1 MNKVYTDA
9 VRGKQ
14 MVYREYDEK
23 DPKSIEKYAQR
34 AVGKTFQDILDDDR
48 YSEWGELHEP
58 SADIYEG
65 IEEQERKHYKGKLG
79 QLIEE
84 KFFHYDC
91 NSDSSADFK
100 EAGVEL
106 KVTPYKVNL
115 NGSQV
120 AKERV
125 SLTMI
130 NYMDVVKESFF
141 DSHLWKKCG
150 LILFMWYRYNGKD
163 ASPFDQSIDY
173 AQLFTPNEED
183 LKIIIHD
190 FEIIVNKVKAGKAH
204 ELSEAD
210 TMYLGAAP
218 KASNVNQTRPQ
229 PFSNIPARL
238 RAFTYKNSY
247 MTYVLNNYFIP
258 GKKEYE
264 RILPEG
270 VNTPFEEYVVSKIDA
285 YKGWTVPELA
295 EKFGIETK
303 AKSIQSNIA
312 FRILGIKNNKA
323 EEFAK
328 AGIVV
333 KAIRIQNTGI
343 IKESMSFP
351 AFKFKELVEENWED
365 STFGNYLRET
375 KFLFVVYKFDK
386 NEVLH
391 LQGCQFWNIP
401 YEDLENDVR
410 SVWEKTK
417 KVIEDGLVIER
428 KNGKYASNLPKIKD
442 NRICHVRPHAKDSTD
457 TDTLPDGRQYPKQCF
472 WLNRTYIYDQI
483 DKNLK

>member
-1 MNKVYTDA
+1 MKKN
-9 VRGKQ
+9 
-14 MVYREYDEK
+14 YDK
-23 DPKSIEKYAQR
+23 TDPKSIEKYGQIL
-34 AVGKTFQDILDDDR
+34 VGKTFQHLLGETD
-48 YSEWGELHEP
+48 SEWGELEDAP
-58 SADIYEG
+58 QNMYRDLETP
-65 IEEQERKHYKGKLG
+65 ERKHYKGKLG

-84 KFFHYDC
+84 RHFHYSC

-106 KVTPYKVNL
+106 KVTPYKVNQD
-115 NGSQV
+115 GKKV

-130 NYMDVVKESFF
+130 NYMDVVNEAFF
-141 DSHLWKKCG
+141 ESHLWKKCR
-150 LILFMWYRYNGKD
+150 LILFIWYRYNGKE

-173 AQLFTPNEED
+173 VQLFTPNEED

-190 FEIIVNKVKAGKAH
+190 FEIIVNKVKEGKAH

-229 PFSNIPARL
+229 PFSDIPARL

-258 GKKEYE
+258 GKKNYE

-270 VNTPFEEYVVSKIDA
+270 ITTTFEEYVIERINA
-285 YKGWTVPELA
+285 YRGWSTPELA
-295 EKFGIETK
+295 KHFGLSTEAK
-303 AKSIQSNIA
+303 AAQANIA
-312 FRILGIKNNKA
+312 FRILGIKSNKA
-323 EEFAK
+323 EEFVK
-328 AGIVV
+328 AGIAV
-333 KAIRIQNTGI
+333 KAIRIQNEGY

-351 AFKFKELVEENWED
+351 TFKFKEIIQEEWED

-375 KFLFVVYKFDK
+375 KFLFVVFKYDK

-401 YEDLENDVR
+401 YEDLENDVK
-410 SVWEKTK
+410 SVWKRTK
-417 KVIEDGLVIER
+417 AVIEEGLIIEM
-428 KNGKYASNLPKIKD
+428 KNGKNSSNLPKIKD
-442 NRICHVRPHAKDSTD
+442 NGICHVRPHGRDSSD
-457 TDTLPDGRQYPKQCF
+457 TDELPDGRHFPKQCF
-472 WLNRTYIYDQI
+472 WLDRSYIYSQLDPS
-483 DKNLK
+483 LK

>member
-1 MNKVYTDA
+1 MKIS
-9 VRGKQ
+9 
-14 MVYREYDEK
+14 YDET
-23 DPKSIEKYAQR
+23 DPKSIEKYGQVL
-34 AVGKTFQDILDDDR
+34 VGKTFQHLLGETD
-48 YSEWGELHEP
+48 SEWGELEDAP
-58 SADIYEG
+58 QNMYRDLETP
-65 IEEQERKHYKGKLG
+65 ERKHYKGKLG

-84 KFFHYDC
+84 RHFHYSC

-106 KVTPYKVNL
+106 KVTPYKVNQD
-115 NGSQV
+115 GKKV

-130 NYMDVVKESFF
+130 NYMDVVNETFF
-141 DSHLWKKCG
+141 ESHLWKKCR
-150 LILFMWYRYNGKD
+150 LILFIWYRYNGKE
-163 ASPFDQSIDY
+163 ASPFEQSIDY
-173 AQLFTPNEED
+173 VQLFTPNEED

-190 FEIIVNKVKAGKAH
+190 FEIIVNKVREGKAH

-229 PFSNIPARL
+229 PFSDIPARL

-258 GKKEYE
+258 GKKNYE

-270 VNTPFEEYVVSKIDA
+270 TTTTFEEYVIERINT
-285 YKGWTVPELA
+285 YRGWSTPELA
-295 EKFGIETK
+295 KHFGLGTEAK
-303 AKSIQSNIA
+303 AAQANIA
-312 FRILGIKNNKA
+312 FRILGIKSNKA
-323 EEFAK
+323 EEFVK
-328 AGIVV
+328 AGIAV
-333 KAIRIQNTGI
+333 KAIRIQKEGY

-351 AFKFKELVEENWED
+351 TFKFKEIIQEKWDD

-375 KFLFVVYKFDK
+375 KFLFVVFKYDK

-401 YEDLENDVR
+401 YEDLENDVK
-410 SVWEKTK
+410 SVWERTKT
-417 KVIEDGLVIER
+417 VIEEGLIIER
-428 KNGKYASNLPKIKD
+428 KNGKYSSNLPKIKD
-442 NRICHVRPHAKDSTD
+442 NRICHVRPHGRDSSD
-457 TDTLPDGRQYPKQCF
+457 TDELPDGRLFPKQCF
-472 WLNRTYIYDQI
+472 WLDRSYIYSQLDPS
-483 DKNLK
+483 LK

>member
-1 MNKVYTDA
+1 MNKVYNMKTK
-9 VRGKQ
+9 GKQ
-14 MVYREYDEK
+14 MFYREYDEK
-23 DPKSIEKYAQR
+23 DPQSIEKYAQK
-34 AVGKTFQDILDDDR
+34 AVGKTFQKILDDDR
-48 YSEWGELHEP
+48 YSDWGELHEP
-58 SADIYEG
+58 SADIYIG
-65 IEEQERKHYKGKLG
+65 IEDQERKHYKGKLG
-79 QLIEE
+79 QLMEE
-84 KFFHYDC
+84 KFFHYEC

-106 KVTPYKVNL
+106 KVTPYKVNK
-115 NGSQV
+115 NGKQV

-130 NYMDVVKESFF
+130 NYIDVVNETFF
-141 DSHLWKKCG
+141 DSHLWKKCK
-150 LILFMWYRYNGKD
+150 LILFIWYRYNGQD
-163 ASPFDQSIDY
+163 SNPFEQSIDY
-173 AQLFTPNEED
+173 VQLFTPNEED
-183 LKIIIHD
+183 LKIITHD
-190 FEIIVNKVKAGKAH
+190 FEIIVEKVKAGKAH

-218 KASNVNQTRPQ
+218 KASTVNQVRPQ
-229 PFSNIPARL
+229 PFSDIPARL

-258 GKKEYE
+258 GKKDYE

-270 VNTPFEEYVVSKIDA
+270 VTTSFEEYVVSKIDA
-285 YKGWTVPELA
+285 YKGWSVSDLA
-295 EKFGIETK
+295 EKFGLNTK
-303 AKSIQSNIA
+303 AKNIQSTIA

-333 KAIRIQNTGI
+333 KAIRIQNTGL

-351 AFKFKELVEENWED
+351 YFKFKELVEETWED

-375 KFLFVVYKFDK
+375 KFLFVVYKFDE

-401 YEDLENDVR
+401 YEDLENEVK

-417 KVIEDGLVIER
+417 SVIEDGLIIER
-428 KNGKYASNLPKIKD
+428 KNGKYTNNLPKIKD
-442 NRICHVRPHAKDSTD
+442 NKVCHVRPHGLDSTD
-457 TDTLPDGRQYPKQCF
+457 TDELPDGRQYPKQCF
-472 WLNRTYIYDQI
+472 WLNRSYIYSQLKD
-483 DKNLK
+483 NLK

>member
-1 MNKVYTDA
+1 MNT
-9 VRGKQ
+9 
-14 MVYREYDEK
+14 YDKK
-23 DPKSIEKYAQR
+23 DPKSIEKYAQK
-34 AVGKTFQDILDDDR
+34 AVGKTFQNILDDDR
-48 YSEWGELHEP
+48 DYVWGELHEP
-58 SADIYEG
+58 SVDYYGGIAD
-65 IEEQERKHYKGKLG
+65 QERKHYKGKFG
-79 QLIEE
+79 QLMEE
-84 KFFHYDC
+84 KYFHYNC
-91 NSDSSADFK
+91 NSDSSADFH

-106 KVTPYKVNL
+106 KVTPYKINQD
-115 NGSQV
+115 GRKV

-130 NYMDVVKESFF
+130 NYMDVVNETFF
-141 DSHLWKKCG
+141 ESHLWKKCG
-150 LILFMWYRYNGKD
+150 LILFMWYLYNGKD
-163 ASPFDQSIDY
+163 ASPFEQSIDY
-173 AQLFTPNEED
+173 VQLFTPNEED
-183 LKIIIHD
+183 LKIIIND
-190 FEIIVNKVKAGKAH
+190 YEIIVNKVKAGKAH

-229 PFSNIPARL
+229 PFSDIQARL

-258 GKKEYE
+258 GKKDYE

-270 VNTPFEEYVVSKIDA
+270 VNTPFEEYVSSKIDA
-285 YKGWTVPELA
+285 YKGWSVPNLTSA
-295 EKFGIETK
+295 FGLKKE
-303 AKSIQSNIA
+303 AKNTTANIA
-312 FRILGIKNNKA
+312 FRILGIKGNKA

-333 KAIRIQNTGI
+333 KTIRIQNTGH

-375 KFLFVVYKFDK
+375 KFLFVVYKFDE
-386 NEVLH
+386 NDILH

-417 KVIEDGLVIER
+417 TIIKEGLIIE
-428 KNGKYASNLPKIKD
+428 KSNGKYSSNLPKIKD
-442 NRICHVRPHAKDSTD
+442 NRVCHVRPHGKDSTD
-457 TDTLPDGRQYPKQCF
+457 TDELPDGRMFPKQCF
-472 WLNRTYIYDQI
+472 WLNNTYIYSQI
-483 DKNLK
+483 DKKLQ

>member
-1 MNKVYTDA
+1 MKIS
-9 VRGKQ
+9 
-14 MVYREYDEK
+14 YDET
-23 DPKSIEKYAQR
+23 DPKSIEKYGQVL
-34 AVGKTFQDILDDDR
+34 VGKTFQHLLGETD
-48 YSEWGELHEP
+48 SEWGELEDAP
-58 SADIYEG
+58 QNMYRDLETP
-65 IEEQERKHYKGKLG
+65 ERKHYKGKLG

-84 KFFHYDC
+84 RHFHYSC

-106 KVTPYKVNL
+106 KVTPYKVNQD
-115 NGSQV
+115 GKKV

-130 NYMDVVKESFF
+130 NYMDVVNETFCE
-141 DSHLWKKCG
+141 SHLWKKCR
-150 LILFMWYRYNGKD
+150 LILFIWYRYNGKE
-163 ASPFDQSIDY
+163 ASPFEQSIDY
-173 AQLFTPNEED
+173 VQLFTPNEED

-190 FEIIVNKVKAGKAH
+190 FEIIVNKVREGKAH

-229 PFSNIPARL
+229 PFSDIPARL

-258 GKKEYE
+258 GKKNYE

-270 VNTPFEEYVVSKIDA
+270 TTTTFEEYVIERINT
-285 YKGWTVPELA
+285 YRGWSTPELA
-295 EKFGIETK
+295 KHFGLGTEAK
-303 AKSIQSNIA
+303 AAQANIA
-312 FRILGIKNNKA
+312 FRILGIKSNKA
-323 EEFAK
+323 EEFVK
-328 AGIVV
+328 AGIAV
-333 KAIRIQNTGI
+333 KAIRIQNEGY

-351 AFKFKELVEENWED
+351 TFKFKEIIQEKWED

-375 KFLFVVYKFDK
+375 KFLFVVFKYDK

-401 YEDLENDVR
+401 YEDLENDVK
-410 SVWEKTK
+410 SVWERTKT
-417 KVIEDGLVIER
+417 VIEEGLIIER
-428 KNGKYASNLPKIKD
+428 KNGKYSSNLPKIKD
-442 NRICHVRPHAKDSTD
+442 NRICHVRPHGRDSSD
-457 TDTLPDGRQYPKQCF
+457 TDELPNGRLFPKQCF
-472 WLNRTYIYDQI
+472 WLDRSYIYSQLDPS
-483 DKNLK
+483 LK